1 MRPGLWLNRGLWRE
15 ALKYDSGARK
25 YLHTDA
31 FTQNFFH
38 ESKGFPFIW
47 KEFKLPP
54 FDHLQIF
61 KLIYGH
67 SHLLLPL
74 CSSLPPSKAIFTRTG
89 VPSPPDFSRLPPRLS
104 LSVLCCSILSYLSWF
119 SICSIHYW
127 DAAFRVAQMVKN
139 PPANAGHS
147 GSIPESGRSPGEGH
161 GNPLQYSCLEDSMD
175 RGAWRDTVRRVRVG
189 HNWSDLAHT

>member
-1 MRPGLWLNRGLWRE
+1 MQPGLWLNRGLWRE

-127 DAAFRVAQMVKN
+127 EWDIDVSNYYCRIFYFCLQFCKFLPHIFWWSGIKCMSV
-139 PPANAGHS
+139 HS
-147 GSIPESGRSPGEGH
+147 
-161 GNPLQYSCLEDSMD
+161 C
-175 RGAWRDTVRRVRVG
+175 RG
-189 HNWSDLAHT
+189 

>member
-47 KEFKLPP
+47 KEFKLLPC
-54 FDHLQIF
+54 DHLQIF
-61 KLIYGH
+61 QLIYGH

-74 CSSLPPSKAIFTRTG
+74 CSSLPLSKAVFTRTG

-104 LSVLCCSILSYLSWF
+104 LSILCCSILSYLSWF
-119 SICSIHYW
+119 SICSIYYW
-127 DAAFRVAQMVKN
+127 DAAFRVAQMVKIRL
-139 PPANAGHS
+139 PMQGTQVRPLSQEDPLEKGMATHS
-147 GSIPESGRSPGEGH
+147 SI
-161 GNPLQYSCLEDSMD
+161 L
-175 RGAWRDTVRRVRVG
+175 AWRIPWTEEPGGLVLGV
-189 HNWSDLAHT
+189 T